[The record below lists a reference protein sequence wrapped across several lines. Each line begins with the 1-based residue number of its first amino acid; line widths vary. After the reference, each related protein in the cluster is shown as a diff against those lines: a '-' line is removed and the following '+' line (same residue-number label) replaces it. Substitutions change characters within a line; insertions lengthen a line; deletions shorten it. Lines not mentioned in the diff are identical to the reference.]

1 MRRQK
6 KPQVYVIPSLLTF
19 DGQEVTEHNRQP
31 MSVSPTPSM
40 QEKRMVNATLRRYVV
55 AVKRKWSISW
65 SDTFSKAEW
74 VVDGYMSGEE
84 IKDFYEDMN
93 MGEFMLGITY
103 GDGSTEEVLVM
114 FDDFSHTVNKRTTD
128 FDIWDFDVSLVE
140 V

>member
-1 MRRQK
+1 MRRVKQ
-6 KPQVYVIPSLLTF
+6 PQAYVIPSLLAF

-31 MSVSPTPSM
+31 VSITPEKLM
-40 QEKRMVNATLRRYVV
+40 QEKRMVNGTLRRYVV
-55 AVKRKWSISW
+55 ATKRKWSISW

-84 IKDFYEDMN
+84 IKQFYDDN
-93 MGEFMLGITY
+93 DGEFMLTITY
-103 GDGSTEEVLVM
+103 GDGLAEEVLVM
-114 FDDFSHTVNKRTTD
+114 FDDFSHTVTRRTTD